1 VKGSA
6 RREEAGAACR
16 TTVPAPDACP
26 RCQGTRQVDRGE
38 DEFGVVMAPCEAC
51 CCAICGDP
59 TTDTAPVCAFCDIA
73 EETSAKR
80 RSDR

>member
-1 VKGSA
+1 
-6 RREEAGAACR
+6 
-16 TTVPAPDACP
+16 
-26 RCQGTRQVDRGE
+26 
-38 DEFGVVMAPCEAC
+38 MAPCEAC

-59 TTDTAPVCAFCDIA
+59 TTDTAPVCAFFDIA

>member
-38 DEFGVVMAPCEAC
+38 DELGVVMAPCEAC

-59 TTDTAPVCAFCDIA
+59 TDTAPVCA
-73 EETSAKR
+73 EETAAKR
-80 RSDR
+80 RGDL